1 MPLNLGIDF
10 GPYSFDSH
18 GKTDLSHHEILSV
31 ALFYGLDSLPFLFLE
46 IKKTNPTLGPGH

>member
-31 ALFYGLDSLPFLFLE
+31 ALFYGLDILPFLFLE